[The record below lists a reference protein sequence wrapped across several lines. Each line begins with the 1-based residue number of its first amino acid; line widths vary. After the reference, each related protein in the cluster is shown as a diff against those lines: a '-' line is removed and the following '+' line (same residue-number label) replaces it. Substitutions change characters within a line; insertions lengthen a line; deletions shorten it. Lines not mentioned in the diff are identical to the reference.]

1 MTNTASLPHVEH
13 ASLITAGELAK
24 LLARKGVITP
34 EEFDDLVTRAFVK
47 DRAMAM
53 TENTWQQIKQELLD
67 FLPPKPAPTPP
78 KTESKATASVR
89 QRPTSNSAV

>member
-34 EEFDDLVTRAFVK
+34 EEFDDLVTRAFVRG
-47 DRAMAM
+47 RALAM
-53 TENTWQQIKQELLD
+53 TEDTWQQIKKELLD
-67 FLPPKPAPTPP
+67 FLQPKPAPAPP
-78 KTESKATASVR
+78 KPESKAKTSV
-89 QRPTSNSAV
+89 P